1 MERAGK
7 GNRVISR
14 LHVIL
19 IFSARRRS
27 TRHRALRSGGGCRKI
42 TEAAALKS
50 KKIPKLAA
58 YIYIYIYTQQQRW
71 LVQQENYNSSREP
84 LAAREERLEDNA
96 LKRSGFFLPRRI

>member
-58 YIYIYIYTQQQRW
+58 YIYIYIYIH
-71 LVQQENYNSSREP
+71 NNNNAGSYNRKIITRH
-84 LAAREERLEDNA
+84 ANR
-96 LKRSGFFLPRRI
+96 